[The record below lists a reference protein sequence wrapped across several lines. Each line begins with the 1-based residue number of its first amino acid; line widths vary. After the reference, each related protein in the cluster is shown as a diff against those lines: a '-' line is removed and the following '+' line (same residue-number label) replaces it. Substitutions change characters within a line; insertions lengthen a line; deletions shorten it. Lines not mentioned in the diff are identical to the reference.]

1 MLFPWIQHAVNIC
14 CCCYCKPYSQFWAG
28 QQLFLK
34 KRERGELL
42 VQKARKLFFNLLREV
57 ELAPAAEWVRFGD
70 VVQLLATD
78 FPVALSTLITERQ
91 VDRAQQLVT
100 GSPLVCSKLTTPPC
114 FRNTFRIRS
123 EHGDDTRNGEPVK
136 FNQDFVLC
144 PVESYGNLPLFVESR
159 IPQINI
165 GVGASGF
172 AAIMLSC
179 YNNTCCRWRA
189 LYWDSSKR
197 PESEGSPVPP
207 HSKILIN
214 HSASNRNLAVEPR
227 IWFPT
232 FFGMECEVSV
242 HTCKDAQRRET
253 AENHWMFGIQKPDDM
268 KVACSEAPSTTVDQP
283 KGESQQPDPEE

>member
-1 MLFPWIQHAVNIC
+1 MDRP
-14 CCCYCKPYSQFWAG
+14 KYSSSVRIGNWNEELYSEEAG

-197 PESEGSPVPP
+197 PESEGSPVP
-207 HSKILIN
+207 
-214 HSASNRNLAVEPR
+214 
-227 IWFPT
+227 
-232 FFGMECEVSV
+232 ECEVSV

>member
-1 MLFPWIQHAVNIC
+1 MDRP
-14 CCCYCKPYSQFWAG
+14 KYSSSVRIGNWNEELYSEEAG